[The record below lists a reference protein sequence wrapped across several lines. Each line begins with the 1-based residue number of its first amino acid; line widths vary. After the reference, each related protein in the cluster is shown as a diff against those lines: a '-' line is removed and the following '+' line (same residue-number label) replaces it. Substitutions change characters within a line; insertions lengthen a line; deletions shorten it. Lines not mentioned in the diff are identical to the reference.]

1 MEKIEKFLKFF
12 TSFII
17 EVVNIVFLAV
27 CLIPVIIC
35 WYFDFVNIRNINELL
50 FGNGK
55 DLERI
60 LRLDAFTK
68 KHMEKDDVLFNEH
81 YLNCLLIKDL
91 IIFKRLSLIPL
102 MIILTVV
109 IVF

>member
-17 EVVNIVFLAV
+17 EVVNLVFFAV
-27 CLIPVIIC
+27 FFIPVAIIC
-35 WYFDFVNIRNINELL
+35 WYLVGIRNTYELL
-50 FGNGK
+50 FGK
-55 DLERI
+55 DLERF

-68 KHMEKDDVLFNEH
+68 KYMEKDDVLFNEH
-81 YLNCLLIKDL
+81 YLNCALIKDL
-91 IIFKRLSLIPL
+91 IIFKRLSLVPL
-102 MIILTVV
+102 IIILTIV